1 MKDLTE
7 EDRFLDFRT
16 RIRNAD
22 SHSEAEDV
30 LRALTPENIRRV
42 CDRIVRER
50 GNRPT
55 TGERPM
61 EGYDGGSFY
70 VRSSIEGA
78 IPEWQIRRGDDIVFW
93 QQGEDIKEFR
103 PLKTWNFLN
112 LLEEIIETGEISL

>member
-30 LRALTPENIRRV
+30 LQALSLENVRRV
-42 CDRIVRER
+42 CDRIVQEQ

-55 TGERPM
+55 TAEPVTAYRGE
-61 EGYDGGSFY
+61 SFY
-70 VRSSIEGA
+70 VHSA
-78 IPEWQIRRGDDIVFW
+78 INDGVPEWQICRNDEIVFW
-93 QQGEDIKEFR
+93 QFGEEIRVFKAL
-103 PLKTWNFLN
+103 PTWNVLN
-112 LLEEIIETGEISL
+112 FLEEIAETGTLSL